1 MKNSTISAFST
12 AAICSRIPIVGWA
25 DRSSRRVSR
34 GVAGRPPIGVVR
46 WPFKAQPLTA
56 KSGGR
61 DQARAVGDESAL
73 RNRKFESTPLQ
84 QRVHKLSVPV
94 RAGRRIAFT
103 RAYRMQPLA
112 QLPAVCATGL
122 AAAAGWSDRWVI
134 VTGSSNPL
142 LSSRQS
148 AETLSVHE
156 GTLPVASA
164 GSRNRK

>member
-1 MKNSTISAFST
+1 MVSFKSPADTPAMPGMLRKST
-12 AAICSRIPIVGWA
+12 AFVPRY
-25 DRSSRRVSR
+25 
-34 GVAGRPPIGVVR
+34 
-46 WPFKAQPLTA
+46 Q
-56 KSGGR
+56 
-61 DQARAVGDESAL
+61 
-73 RNRKFESTPLQ
+73 KFESSPLQ